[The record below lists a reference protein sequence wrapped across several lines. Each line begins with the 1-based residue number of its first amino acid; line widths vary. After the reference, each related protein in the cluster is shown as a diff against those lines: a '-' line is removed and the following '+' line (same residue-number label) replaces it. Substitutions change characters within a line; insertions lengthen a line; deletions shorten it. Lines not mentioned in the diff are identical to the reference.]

1 MVKCAWLIFIRSSST
16 RLPGKAYLK
25 LGNKIMLE
33 HIVSNLMHDGVN
45 VSDIF
50 LCTSSSSAD
59 DKLHK
64 IAIQLGIKV
73 IRGEENEPI
82 KRYWDNLYIW
92 KDYHYISRVNG
103 DSPMYIARLGLEA
116 LEDIERFE
124 KLPDII
130 TSIRGGKRNFPSG
143 LSLEIYKAQ
152 HLNELLSEHQEYCCC
167 EHMSELI
174 DLSENRGGQILD
186 VKPHLSILDE
196 YNCKLTIDTLDD
208 YYFINELVEN
218 ERFQD
223 FLGYY
228 RSIKLIF
235 ERFN

>member
-25 LGNKIMLE
+25 LGNNIMFE
-33 HIVSNLMHDGVN
+33 HIVLNLMHDGVN
-45 VSDIF
+45 ISDIF
-50 LCTSSSSAD
+50 LCTTRSPAD
-59 DKLHK
+59 DKLQK
-64 IAIQLGIKV
+64 IAFQLGIKV
-73 IRGEENEPI
+73 IRGEEAEPI

-92 KDYHYISRVNG
+92 KDYDYISRVNG

-116 LEDIERFE
+116 LERIDNLNS
-124 KLPDII
+124 LPDVI

-143 LSLEIYKAQ
+143 LSLEMYKAQ
-152 HLNELLSEHQEYCCC
+152 HLNALLSEHQEYCCR

-174 DLSENRGGQILD
+174 GLSENRGGQILD
-186 VKPHLSILDE
+186 VMPHSSILDE
-196 YNCKLTIDTLDD
+196 YNCKLTIDTYDD
-208 YYFINELVEN
+208 YCFINDLVET

-223 FLGYY
+223 FLDYF
-228 RSIKLIF
+228 RAIQLSF